1 VPSETGYT
9 RPHPVRDLHWE
20 RARAGGATSGR
31 ARPQPSAQSE
41 KPQMKSLSTALQVLR
56 EFVAAQKPFGVVE
69 LSERLGLHKGQVSKI
84 LRAFREESFLEQDP
98 KTRKYSVGLN
108 AFALGNNFVNSNVLS
123 REALP
128 IMRRLVDATGH
139 SGVLSVLHEAS
150 VIHLLAV
157 EGRLFVDGRWRVGR
171 WMPYHTTSSG
181 RVLLAF
187 SPEEALESRITRYG
201 LSRLTPNSITDAKT
215 LRTAIAKVRRQGYS
229 VTRSET
235 HVGTASLAVPLFGH
249 DGRAMTALGLICPE
263 HLLDQA
269 EVKKLV
275 PPLQAAA
282 RELSAR
288 MGAQVCPFGK

>member
-1 VPSETGYT
+1 M
-9 RPHPVRDLHWE
+9 R
-20 RARAGGATSGR
+20 
-31 ARPQPSAQSE
+31 
-41 KPQMKSLSTALQVLR
+41 SLGTALRVLR
-56 EFVAAQKPFGVVE
+56 EFVTSQEPLGVVE

-84 LRAFREESFLEQDP
+84 LRGFREESFLEQDP
-98 KTRKYSVGLN
+98 KSRKYSVGLN

-139 SGVLSVLHEAS
+139 SGVLSVLHGAN

-187 SPEEALESRITRYG
+187 GSEEALESRISQYG
-201 LSRLTPNSITDAKT
+201 LPRLTPNSITDAAT
-215 LRTAIAKVRRQGYS
+215 LRAEIAKVRRKGYS
-229 VTRSET
+229 VSRSET
-235 HVGTASLAVPLFGH
+235 HVGTASIAVPLFGR
-249 DGRAMTALGLICPE
+249 DGRAMATLGLICPE
-263 HLLDQA
+263 HLMDQA
-269 EVKKLV
+269 QIKKLV

-288 MGAQVCPFGK
+288 MGAEAYPFGK